1 MKPCLDQRVSGLDGF
16 APPPANKLRFLLTLA
31 LAGMAL
37 LSARGMAQQPSGSGT
52 PDASGQTQDAQPL
65 PKPSPN
71 HYPQATAPNDS
82 VQPQDGQPQ
91 YQYQKPQVPQ
101 AQNPQPQHAQPQHAQ
116 PQHFQP
122 QTAPQLSAQLQYQQP
137 DQYSQPQYGQP
148 QYGQPQY
155 QQPQYAQ
162 QPQYQQPP
170 QYGQQP
176 QYQEPQ
182 YTQQPDPQYADQ
194 GQPYGQPYG
203 PGTDQGPS
211 QGPDVGS
218 SQPAPTQQPLS
229 ANDLER
235 LLAPIALYPDNL
247 VAQILAA
254 STYPEQV
261 AAADQ
266 WLHQMQGQG
275 YASPDQIAAGAE
287 AQGGWDPSVKGLTAF
302 PQVLDMLNQDLQWT
316 TDLGNAYY
324 NQPQDVMQTV
334 QVLRDR
340 AQQAGNLQ
348 TTPQE
353 QVSDDQG
360 YLEVAPENPEEVYV
374 PAYNPWNVYGAPIA
388 PYPGYSVM
396 GGLGSFF
403 GGFGGA
409 MVQFGPGIALGAF
422 DRFPFGFLGW
432 GLSWFSHAIFFNHG
446 AYYTHSASVADW
458 GFPHGGQR
466 AFGARRGMPGNV
478 DRGGYRS
485 GPQPYNRNDNR
496 MGGAYAAGRGE
507 QPTRGG
513 YASPRPEMNP
523 RPALGENRDGDY
535 ARAGGY
541 THAQAPNQQAYNR
554 APQQNYAQRPQGY
567 AGQQNYA
574 QRQAYPGAENYARG
588 GGYGYGNRPAENY
601 ASRPGMGYPNAYPG
615 YRAPAYQSPAAHEP
629 AFRQPAYRAPEMN
642 APRAFAGRNENAYGD
657 FARNERSGGYR
668 PFGGGEREPK
678 SFREEGFGGGHA
690 PRGFSGGGGH
700 APRAPRESHGGGGGG
715 HGHRR

>member
-1 MKPCLDQRVSGLDGF
+1 MRAILDQRVSGFDGF
-16 APPPANKLRFLLTLA
+16 APPPANKHRILLAAA
-31 LAGMAL
+31 LAAMAL
-37 LSARGMAQQPSGSGT
+37 LSTCGMAQQPYGNGT
-52 PDASGQTQDAQPL
+52 PDADEQAQYPQ
-65 PKPSPN
+65 PIAKPSPD
-71 HYPQATAPNDS
+71 HYPQASAPIVS
-82 VQPQDGQPQ
+82 AQPQNAQPQ
-91 YQYQKPQVPQ
+91 YQYQQPQPSAQPQYQQPQVPQ
-101 AQNPQPQHAQPQHAQ
+101 PQYQPPQQYGQQFAQPQ
-116 PQHFQP
+116 
-122 QTAPQLSAQLQYQQP
+122 YQ
-137 DQYSQPQYGQP
+137 QP

-162 QPQYQQPP
+162 QPGDS
-170 QYGQQP
+170 GQQP
-176 QYQEPQ
+176 NG
-182 YTQQPDPQYADQ
+182 QYADQ

-203 PGTDQGPS
+203 PGTDQGPDMS
-211 QGPDVGS
+211 AP
-218 SQPAPTQQPLS
+218 QPAPTQQPLS
-229 ANDLER
+229 ANDLEQ

-247 VAQILAA
+247 LAQILAA

-275 YASPDQIAAGAE
+275 QDQVAAGAE
-287 AQGGWDPSVKGLTAF
+287 AQGGWDPSAKGLTAF
-302 PQVLDMLNQDLQWT
+302 PQVLDMMNQDLEWT

-374 PAYNPWNVYGAPIA
+374 PSYNPWNVYGAPIA

-403 GGFGGA
+403 GGFGSA
-409 MVQFGPGIALGAF
+409 MVQFGPGIGLGAF
-422 DRFPFGFLGW
+422 DRFPFGFGGW
-432 GLSWFSHAIFFNHG
+432 GLGWFSHGIFFNHG

-466 AFGARRGMPGNV
+466 VFGARRGLPGN
-478 DRGGYRS
+478 GYRS

-496 MGGAYAAGRGE
+496 FDNRAGGAYAGGRGQE
-507 QPTRGG
+507 PTRGG
-513 YASPRPEMNP
+513 YAGPRPGLNDD
-523 RPALGENRDGDY
+523 RGGY

-541 THAQAPNQQAYNR
+541 THPEAPTQREGQQAYNR

-567 AGQQNYA
+567 AGQQNYP

-588 GGYGYGNRPAENY
+588 GTGYGYGDRPAENY
-601 ASRPGMGYPNAYPG
+601 ASRPGMGYPNAYSG
-615 YRAPAYQSPAAHEP
+615 YRAPSYQSPAAHEP
-629 AFRQPAYRAPEMN
+629 TFRQPAYRAPEMN
-642 APRAFAGRNENAYGD
+642 APRGFTGRNENAYGD
-657 FARNERSGGYR
+657 FARNERSSGFRPYGGGER
-668 PFGGGEREPK
+668 VGGGEREPK
-678 SFREEGFGGGHA
+678 SFRQEGFGGGHA
-690 PRGFSGGGGH
+690 PRGFGGGGGH
-700 APRAPRESHGGGGGG
+700 APKAPRESHGGGG
-715 HGHRR
+715 RRR

>member
-1 MKPCLDQRVSGLDGF
+1 V
-16 APPPANKLRFLLTLA
+16 
-31 LAGMAL
+31 LAGAAL
-37 LSARGMAQQPSGSGT
+37 LSARGMAQQPGGNGA
-52 PDASGQTQDAQPL
+52 PDADGQAQVPQPL

-71 HYPQATAPNDS
+71 HYPQANAPSDAG
-82 VQPQDGQPQ
+82 QPENAPPQ
-91 YQYQKPQVPQ
+91 YQYQPPQHAQPQHTQPQSAQRTYQQPQIPQPQVLQ
-101 AQNPQPQHAQPQHAQ
+101 DPQPQHAQPKHFEPQAAQ
-116 PQHFQP
+116 PE
-122 QTAPQLSAQLQYQQP
+122 SAQLQYQQP
-137 DQYSQPQYGQP
+137 ERYAQPQYAEPQAEPQYQQP
-148 QYGQPQY
+148 QPYQQPQY

-162 QPQYQQPP
+162 QPQYQP
-170 QYGQQP
+170 QP

-182 YTQQPDPQYADQ
+182 YAQQPDPQYADQ
-194 GQPYGQPYG
+194 GQPYSQPYG
-203 PGTDQGPS
+203 PGTDQA
-211 QGPDVGS
+211 PDMGTM
-218 SQPAPTQQPLS
+218 QPGPTQQPLS

-247 VAQILAA
+247 LAQILAA

-266 WLHQMQGQG
+266 WLHQLQAQGDG
-275 YASPDQIAAGAE
+275 SPDQVAAGAE
-287 AQGGWDPSVKGLTAF
+287 VQGGWDPSVKGLTAF

-334 QVLRDR
+334 QVLRER
-340 AQQAGNLQ
+340 AQQAGNLE
-348 TTPQE
+348 TTPQQ
-353 QVSDDQG
+353 QVDDDQG

-374 PAYNPWNVYGAPIA
+374 PEYNPWNVYGAPIA

-396 GGLGSFF
+396 GGLGAFF

-409 MVQFGPGIALGAF
+409 MVQFGPGIALAAF

-466 AFGARRGMPGNV
+466 VFGARRGVPGN
-478 DRGGYRS
+478 GYHT
-485 GPQPYNRNDNR
+485 PQPYNR
-496 MGGAYAAGRGE
+496 MGGAYAAGRGQ
-507 QPTRGG
+507 QPVRGG
-513 YASPRPEMNP
+513 YASPRPAMNP

-541 THAQAPNQQAYNR
+541 THPQAPGQQAYNR
-554 APQQNYAQRPQGY
+554 MPQPNYAQRPQGY

-601 ASRPGMGYPNAYPG
+601 AGRPGMGYPNAYADRGYGG
-615 YRAPAYQSPAAHEP
+615 YRAPSYQYPAAHEP
-629 AFRQPAYRAPEMN
+629 TFRQPAYRAPEMN

-657 FARNERSGGYR
+657 FARNERAGGFR
-668 PFGGGEREPK
+668 PFGGEREPK
-678 SFREEGFGGGHA
+678 GFREEGFGGGHA
-690 PRGFSGGGGH
+690 PRGFGGGGH